1 MLIVGPL
8 PLYCALTILQLI
20 GRREA
25 IFALHVEAESFDS
38 IAGVG
43 RATRTT

>member
-8 PLYCALTILQLI
+8 PLHCALAILQLI

-25 IFALHVEAESFDS
+25 IFALHVEAGSFAS
-38 IAGVG
+38 IARVG